1 MDKEVKKVYILTQ
14 SVLNGTVT
22 MNVYCSVFATKELAE
37 KTKEAVIEA
46 NENTKSQTPSFHVFV
61 DIQESYLYETEED
74 VPILNEEK
82 YE

>member
-1 MDKEVKKVYILTQ
+1 MEKEVKKVYILMQ

-46 NENTKSQTPSFHVFV
+46 NENTKSSSFQVLV
-61 DIQESYLYETEED
+61 DIQESDLYEAEED

>member
-1 MDKEVKKVYILTQ
+1 MEKEAKKVYILTQ

-37 KTKEAVIEA
+37 KTRDAVIEA
-46 NENTKSQTPSFHVFV
+46 NEKNCDKSFQVLV
-61 DIQESYLYETEED
+61 DIQESDLYKTEED
-74 VPILNEEK
+74 VPILNNEG

>member
-1 MDKEVKKVYILTQ
+1 MEKEVKKVYILTQ

-46 NENTKSQTPSFHVFV
+46 NENAKSPSFHVLV
-61 DIQESYLYETEED
+61 DIQESDLYEAEED

>member
-1 MDKEVKKVYILTQ
+1 MEKEVKKVYILTQ

-46 NENTKSQTPSFHVFV
+46 NENANSPSFQVLV
-61 DIQESYLYETEED
+61 DIQESDLYEAEED

-82 YE
+82 YK